1 MRRGI
6 FWDADLEKEECLNSI
21 RDFNGGPVGG
31 SFAGTRLMVCDLFG
45 DWREEVIT
53 TVPGELRVYT
63 TPIPAMDRR
72 VTLVQN
78 PGYRN
83 NIVNDM
89 QGYYSDAQLPYT
101 PTTESDN
108 LSLIVR
114 TEPGVKP
121 YLQLTV
127 SASRHAPLDGK
138 LVLFPPAGITVPEN
152 EWNVSLK
159 PGEICVKNFALP
171 DTLPERVTV
180 RAELRTKDKTLR
192 GRVLVVLPRKVAFP
206 DGTIR
211 IPAANF
217 SAERGGKVRIV
228 KGRPTAHDG
237 TLVAWDKKEHA
248 IDWKFT
254 VSKPGRYELRL
265 HRTSP
270 AEATRSVLCDGKAVG
285 EVYLEPTGGMGFSAA
300 DWEVEA
306 VKTAAGSVILDLA
319 AGEHTLTMLNLDG
332 AMQNLAYLFL
342 IPAGKE
348 GGRK

>member
-1 MRRGI
+1 M
-6 FWDADLEKEECLNSI
+6 K
-21 RDFNGGPVGG
+21 
-31 SFAGTRLMVCDLFG
+31 
-45 DWREEVIT
+45 
-53 TVPGELRVYT
+53 
-63 TPIPAMDRR
+63 
-72 VTLVQN
+72 Q
-78 PGYRN
+78 
-83 NIVNDM
+83 
-89 QGYYSDAQLPYT
+89 
-101 PTTESDN
+101 
-108 LSLIVR
+108 
-114 TEPGVKP
+114 

-211 IPAANF
+211 IPAAKF
-217 SAERGGKVRIV
+217 FAERGGKVRIV

-237 TLVAWDKKEHA
+237 TLVAWDKKGHA

-270 AEATRSVLCDGKAVG
+270 AEATRSVLCDGNAVG

-306 VKTAAGSVILDLA
+306 LKTAAGSVILDLA
-319 AGEHTLTMLNLDG
+319 AGEHTLTMINLDG
-332 AMQNLAYLFL
+332 AMQNLAYLYL